1 MILEQTSYLWKYST
15 LHVVKQVQY
24 LGGEWTVRGVSTCK
38 YGVEVCVGLKE
49 PLSTAKNDAL
59 RNCQLV
65 LLYDK
70 WLAKR
75 FIWETRSSWQ
85 FSTNEGKVE
94 QEVEFRTTAKKVA
107 LEYV

>member
-24 LGGEWTVRGVSTCK
+24 LGGEWTVRGVPTSLQ
-38 YGVEVCVGLKE
+38 VWVGLKK

-70 WLAKR
+70 WLPKR
-75 FIWETRSSWQ
+75 SI
-85 FSTNEGKVE
+85 
-94 QEVEFRTTAKKVA
+94 
-107 LEYV
+107 